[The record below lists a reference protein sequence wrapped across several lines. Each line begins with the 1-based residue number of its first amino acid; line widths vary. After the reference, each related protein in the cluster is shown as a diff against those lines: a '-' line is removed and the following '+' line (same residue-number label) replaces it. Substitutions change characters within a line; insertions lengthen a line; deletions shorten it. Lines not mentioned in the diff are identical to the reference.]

1 MFSIINAA
9 ITPGT
14 HPASVSKKT
23 ITTDPQPLS
32 MTDNGGKTI
41 ARITRKHDIIKML
54 KIQVRSQTTNILAN
68 IEKIV
73 SHNLKRHPIFGSFFV
88 I

>member
-1 MFSIINAA
+1 
-9 ITPGT
+9 
-14 HPASVSKKT
+14 
-23 ITTDPQPLS
+23 

-68 IEKIV
+68 IDKNNIA
-73 SHNLKRHPIFGSFFV
+73 
-88 I
+88 